1 MPNNETPGSLYYLF
15 FLNLKAGTFTEIM
28 NTSKHI
34 GFCVLSVFGLFLNAY
49 SQRQTLI
56 GIQLNGEI
64 YPGTFR
70 PAMGLTFEKQ
80 LTKHSGVET
89 GILFRTEES
98 SGTITYTD
106 ASGSQPYSFTVTEQH
121 LNLPV
126 LYKYYS
132 NIINFS
138 AGPMVDFYLGWK
150 QEDDGSPLQIEDYDV
165 DPKVKLGFLA
175 KVSKVITLNKRF
187 VLEPELRFGSVQTL
201 EEAGLGIGIG
211 WKYRF

>member
-1 MPNNETPGSLYYLF
+1 M
-15 FLNLKAGTFTEIM
+15 FTRNM
-28 NTSKHI
+28 NISKSI
-34 GFCVLSVFGLFLNAY
+34 GFSFLFALGLFLNAY

-56 GIQLNGEI
+56 GIQVNGEI

-80 LTKHSGVET
+80 FTKHSGFET

-98 SGTITYTD
+98 SGTITYT
-106 ASGSQPYSFTVTEQH
+106 GSPPYSFTVTEQH

-132 NIINFS
+132 SIINFS

-150 QEDDGSPLQIEDYDV
+150 QENDDSPMQIEDYDV

-201 EEAGLGIGIG
+201 DEAGLGIGLG